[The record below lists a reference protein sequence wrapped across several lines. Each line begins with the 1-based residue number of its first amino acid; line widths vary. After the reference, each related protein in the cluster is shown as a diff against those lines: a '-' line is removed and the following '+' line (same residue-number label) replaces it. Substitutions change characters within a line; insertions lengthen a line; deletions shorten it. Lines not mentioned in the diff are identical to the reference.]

1 MRSQIAIVQQ
11 EPILFHRSL
20 AENISYARPS
30 ATRAE
35 IEHAA
40 QLANAHDFIMRLPK
54 AYETL
59 VGERGVKLSG
69 GERQRVALARAFLAD
84 APILILDEATSSL
97 DSESEALI
105 QEAIGRLMKG
115 RTAIIIAHRLSTV
128 RALDRILVFD
138 RGRIVEDGDHAT
150 LLAAPQGLYR
160 RLFDRQSGA
169 IKEPARLIDM
179 PSEAPRDGNSRTV
192 AETQD

>member
-1 MRSQIAIVQQ
+1 
-11 EPILFHRSL
+11 
-20 AENISYARPS
+20 
-30 ATRAE
+30 
-35 IEHAA
+35 
-40 QLANAHDFIMRLPK
+40 
-54 AYETL
+54 
-59 VGERGVKLSG
+59 
-69 GERQRVALARAFLAD
+69 VALARAFLAD

-138 RGRIVEDGDHAT
+138 RGRIIEDGDHAT
-150 LLAAPQGLYR
+150 LLADPQGLYR

-169 IKEPARLIDM
+169 IKEPATLIDV
-179 PSEAPRDGNSRTV
+179 PSAAPRDGDGRTA

>member
-1 MRSQIAIVQQ
+1 M
-11 EPILFHRSL
+11 
-20 AENISYARPS
+20 
-30 ATRAE
+30 
-35 IEHAA
+35 
-40 QLANAHDFIMRLPK
+40 
-54 AYETL
+54 
-59 VGERGVKLSG
+59 
-69 GERQRVALARAFLAD
+69 
-84 APILILDEATSSL
+84 
-97 DSESEALI
+97 I